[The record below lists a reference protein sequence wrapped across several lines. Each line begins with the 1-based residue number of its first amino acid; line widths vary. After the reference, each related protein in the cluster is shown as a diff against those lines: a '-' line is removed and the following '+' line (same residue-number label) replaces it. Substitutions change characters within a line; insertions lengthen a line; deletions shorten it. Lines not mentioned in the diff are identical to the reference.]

1 MPRSSVSSRQ
11 TEHRIVALAAG
22 FCVLGVHHI
31 EITYFSGVAKS
42 ESRNLRRRLVVYVLT
57 AGFVG
62 AVYAL
67 YRIYLVKSP
76 WYGPTFAPPQHY
88 ITGPLSRDQGTTT

>member
-1 MPRSSVSSRQ
+1 M
-11 TEHRIVALAAG
+11 
-22 FCVLGVHHI
+22 
-31 EITYFSGVAKS
+31 
-42 ESRNLRRRLVVYVLT
+42 VYVLT